1 MPEIGGMIQEYL
13 EGQIKTIGKVPKIEP
28 KTITENGTYT
38 APEGVDGYSP
48 VTVNVHEPV
57 IEELHITENG
67 EYHAPEGVDGYD
79 PVIAQVDP
87 NCIKLVATE
96 NGTYHSPSGVD
107 GFVPVVVDVP
117 QIEGVRIGAQ
127 ANNRIEIAISDSP
140 NYEYT
145 LEFYNDEYQA
155 GTSILGN
162 PNSSFNINLTQ
173 YGNSW
178 NCDNGNQRLFSYMP
192 KSLDG
197 FKGHFI
203 FVSNASSGNYGLS
216 DRDVA
221 LLNGDG
227 ELIHKF
233 GTKGT
238 NTPSTN
244 SIWLL
249 SRIDSGVAV
258 KSVIKRFKIYDKVN
272 NITIAE
278 YIPSMQFVNGVK
290 YAGLLNTVD
299 NTFKYNAFN
308 GIIAGVVC

>member
-1 MPEIGGMIQEYL
+1 MQEINLIGILSAGGSLPI
-13 EGQIKTIGKVPKIEP
+13 IEELHV
-28 KTITENGTYT
+28 TENGEYHT
-38 APEGVDGYSP
+38 PEGIDGYNP
-48 VTVNVHEPV
+48 VTVNVEGPV
-57 IEELHITENG
+57 IEELHVTENG
-67 EYHAPEGVDGYD
+67 EYHAPEGVDGYN
-79 PVIAQVDP
+79 PVIVQVDP
-87 NCIKLVATE
+87 NCIRLVATE

-107 GFVPVVVDVP
+107 GFVPVVVNVP

-127 ANNRIEIAISDSP
+127 ANNRIELAISDSP

-192 KSLDG
+192 SSLDE

-203 FVSNASSGNYGLS
+203 FVSNASSGNYGLG

-221 LLNGDG
+221 LLSGDG

-249 SRIDSGVAV
+249 SRIDSGIAT

-272 NITIAE
+272 NVTIAE
-278 YIPSMQFVNGVK
+278 FIPSMQVVNGVK
-290 YAGLLNTVD
+290 YTGLLNTID
-299 NTFKYNAFN
+299 NTFKFNAFN
-308 GIIAGVVC
+308 GIIGSVIF